1 VRLFAFDD
9 PRDRIDYP
17 VLAPDGRSVLFD
29 VFRPMGGDVWW
40 LEGLAE
46 GARSRE

>member
-1 VRLFAFDD
+1 MRLFAFGD